1 MELKV
6 KQAAWSLRIK
16 LPFLM
21 MTEEC
26 SDVKADRFKNNCL
39 KINP

>member
-1 MELKV
+1 MERKV
-6 KQAAWSLRIK
+6 KQAAWALRIK
-16 LPFLM
+16 LPFLV

-26 SDVKADRFKNNCL
+26 SYVKADHFKNNCL

>member
-1 MELKV
+1 MELKA
-6 KQAAWSLRIK
+6 KQAAGSLRIK

-21 MTEEC
+21 MTEC
-26 SDVKADRFKNNCL
+26 SDVKADHFKNNCL

>member
-1 MELKV
+1 MELKA

-16 LPFLM
+16 LPFLI

-26 SDVKADRFKNNCL
+26 SDAKADHFKNNCL